1 MATGTNRIVFGSTR
15 KQYQSTTKGTSLD
28 LGHTPIGKWP
38 SDLAKT
44 RLQWTHLLSGPLTS
58 FFVWI
63 DNDRHGI
70 VRKKWKPIPSYE
82 SYHILWQVFPM
93 QLSNHKIGAHPHVQT
108 HSYHLLGY
116 IFSCNF
122 RKLVDMIFRIYI
134 YIFVIYICYMYIYIS
149 IYTHNIMYIYIY
161 LYT

>member
-1 MATGTNRIVFGSTR
+1 MSGESCSSGREAWQLAQTELSLGNCLWEYKKTIPKHDKRNLPRPGT
-15 KQYQSTTKGTSLD
+15 YAYW
-28 LGHTPIGKWP
+28 KWP

-44 RLQWTHLLSGPLTS
+44 RLQWTHLLSGFLTS

-134 YIFVIYICYMYIYIS
+134 YLLYTYVIC
-149 IYTHNIMYIYIY
+149 IYIY
-161 LYT
+161 T